1 MMIFVVVGIA
11 SGGEVGITGG
21 GFGVGGVAG
30 IDVGDGGGGGG
41 RGNAALTVA
50 IVISGSAAVVT
61 AEITGLVALST
72 SARGE

>member
-11 SGGEVGITGG
+11 SGGEVGITG
-21 GFGVGGVAG
+21 VGGVAG
-30 IDVGDGGGGGG
+30 IDVGGGGGG